1 MDILTP
7 TSSSRSDGLDALE
20 RDVRTLR
27 LAVQI
32 IVVSLVILSGSLGVY
47 LFRQVSLLRRQVI
60 ASDRMAR
67 QMAHQ
72 FNVNMATQAA
82 SIERQLLAFART
94 NPAFHAQIAKLY
106 VGTGSPPVQLNP
118 SPLSP
123 AAPNS
128 LPQPPPE

>member
-7 TSSSRSDGLDALE
+7 TSSGRPDTMETLE

-47 LFRQVSLLRRQVI
+47 LFRQVSLLRRQVV

-82 SIERQLLAFART
+82 AIERQLLSFART

-106 VGTGSPPVQLNP
+106 VANTAAPPAQLNP
-118 SPLSP
+118 APLSP
-123 AAPNS
+123 PATNPS
-128 LPQPPPE
+128 P